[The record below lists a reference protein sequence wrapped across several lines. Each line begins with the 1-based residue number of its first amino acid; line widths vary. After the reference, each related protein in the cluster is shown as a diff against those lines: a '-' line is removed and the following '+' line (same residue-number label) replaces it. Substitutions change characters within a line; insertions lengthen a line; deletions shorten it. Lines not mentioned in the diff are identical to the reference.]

1 MCVNTTQWEHCV
13 STHGLGVNNI
23 VNYSVHINFGV
34 TFCVNILRRNIKCKF
49 GRHTFAVQ
57 TGPENRGNPD
67 ALSLKITR
75 SCQNPINVMTYDQ
88 AAKTDTATD
97 WKALWISFGDGA
109 FSKKNDSHGSDLYF
123 NRSSRK
129 SEGGVWIE

>member
-1 MCVNTTQWEHCV
+1 
-13 STHGLGVNNI
+13 
-23 VNYSVHINFGV
+23 
-34 TFCVNILRRNIKCKF
+34 
-49 GRHTFAVQ
+49 
-57 TGPENRGNPD
+57 
-67 ALSLKITR
+67 
-75 SCQNPINVMTYDQ
+75 MTYYDP
-88 AAKTDTATD
+88 AAKTDTPTD